1 MPLFK
6 SALSTL
12 MFVVL
17 GFSSLQASGE
27 FDRYNHTQPEF
38 PSYFMGAAVKNTV
51 AKKETESTQPK
62 QNTTIKIISISK
74 DRQAQI
80 KKAYKNYNVVA
91 SKTALTRKAAKSE
104 VENAAQHYGATVV
117 FFKPYVKNNKTYY
130 SYYFLRKK

>member
-17 GFSSLQASGE
+17 GFSTLQASGE

-38 PSYFMGAAVKNTV
+38 PSYFMGAPIKNTV
-51 AKKETESTQPK
+51 VKKETKSAQPQ
-62 QNTTIKIISISK
+62 QNTAIKIVSISK

-80 KKAYKNYNVVA
+80 KKAYKDYNVVT

-104 VENAAQHYGATVV
+104 VEKAARHYGATVV
-117 FFKPYVKNNKTYY
+117 FFKPFVKNNKTYY

>member
-17 GFSSLQASGE
+17 GYSSLQASGE
-27 FDRYNHTQPEF
+27 FDSYNHTQPEF
-38 PSYFMGAAVKNTV
+38 PSYFTGIPTTAVV
-51 AKKETESTQPK
+51 KEETQAVQPRQK
-62 QNTTIKIISISK
+62 MAIKIVTISK

-80 KKAYKNYNVVA
+80 KKAYKNYNVVG
-91 SKTALTRKAAKSE
+91 SKTALRHKVAKSKIE
-104 VENAAQHYGATVV
+104 KVAQLYGATVV
-117 FFKPYVKNNKTYY
+117 FYKPYVKNTQTYH